1 MEPQLIDHYNKFPS
15 GINVINKMNEELAV
29 LQKKYDML
37 KEKHTKYVKEKEQ
50 FLMPNIRVNTI
61 SELKIYT
68 VEDGKSQ
75 IKKKLLKKPPK

>member
-68 VEDGKSQ
+68 VEDGKEPDQ
-75 IKKKLLKKPPK
+75 VKVTEKAP